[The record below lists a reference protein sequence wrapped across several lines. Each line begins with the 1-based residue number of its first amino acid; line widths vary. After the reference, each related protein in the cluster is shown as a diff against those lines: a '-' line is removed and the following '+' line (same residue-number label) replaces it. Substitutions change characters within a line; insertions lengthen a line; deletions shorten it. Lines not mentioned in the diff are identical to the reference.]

1 MKNSKKIAKN
11 TIVLY
16 IRMIVL
22 TFIALFTSRIV
33 LRALGIEDFGI
44 YNVVAG
50 IVEFATIFT
59 GSLTAA
65 TQRFLSYDLGKK
77 DLNLF
82 NRDFCSLCNI
92 FILVC
97 IILAVIVIPT
107 GLWMVN
113 DFLVIPSNRIIAA
126 SWLLT
131 FSVIT
136 FILSTITIP
145 YMSAI
150 IAYER
155 MEVYAY
161 FSIAE
166 GVMKLLSAIV
176 LFVSEGVDKLIIFAI
191 VTLMMRLLLNIF
203 IVIYCNRKFIGCEYS
218 PIMDLSIMKQ
228 QASFSGWSLLGATS
242 STLTTQGHTILL
254 NLFFGPILNAAK
266 GIADK
271 VKGFSLTLSQNIFM
285 AVTPQI
291 TKSYASKDF
300 TYSRQLV
307 YLSSR
312 LSFMLIFVICA
323 PMMTEMKPLLE
334 LWLGKNYVSSE
345 SIAFSIYGIVF
356 VLITTLEA
364 PLTKVVQAT
373 GNVKTYEIIVG
384 FVTLM
389 FIPISYI
396 SLRLGCSA
404 IVTFAILNILYGIII
419 IYRVYIVSKI
429 IMMSIADYM
438 KEVVIPIIEV
448 CVVFCLIINF
458 SYSYCLYIDSWLIRI
473 ILWYCCTAVVVI
485 SFGIKG
491 NEKRICID
499 VIRNKI
505 IHKK

>member
-203 IVIYCNRKFIGCEYS
+203 IPLPTEFANAPFR
-218 PIMDLSIMKQ
+218 
-228 QASFSGWSLLGATS
+228 LLYVMSVRYGQPQEAT
-242 STLTTQGHTILL
+242 
-254 NLFFGPILNAAK
+254 AAT
-266 GIADK
+266 D
-271 VKGFSLTLSQNIFM
+271 
-285 AVTPQI
+285 
-291 TKSYASKDF
+291 
-300 TYSRQLV
+300 
-307 YLSSR
+307 
-312 LSFMLIFVICA
+312 
-323 PMMTEMKPLLE
+323 
-334 LWLGKNYVSSE
+334 
-345 SIAFSIYGIVF
+345 
-356 VLITTLEA
+356 
-364 PLTKVVQAT
+364 
-373 GNVKTYEIIVG
+373 
-384 FVTLM
+384 
-389 FIPISYI
+389 
-396 SLRLGCSA
+396 
-404 IVTFAILNILYGIII
+404 
-419 IYRVYIVSKI
+419 
-429 IMMSIADYM
+429 
-438 KEVVIPIIEV
+438 
-448 CVVFCLIINF
+448 
-458 SYSYCLYIDSWLIRI
+458 
-473 ILWYCCTAVVVI
+473 
-485 SFGIKG
+485 
-491 NEKRICID
+491 
-499 VIRNKI
+499 
-505 IHKK
+505 